1 MVTTSNSCTLVGI
14 DAEIVEV
21 ECTLNLAPADL
32 RKPGSRLD
40 LPILARSID
49 RLIQIARTIADRLDL
64 DDLDAGRLRE
74 ATAHRDAAPTAD
86 LVSHVR

>member
-1 MVTTSNSCTLVGI
+1 MATTSSSCTLVGI
-14 DAEIVEV
+14 DAKHVEL
-21 ECTLNLAPADL
+21 ECTINLASADL
-32 RKPGSRLD
+32 RKPGSD
-40 LPILARSID
+40 LARPIAARSID
-49 RLIQIARTIADRLDL
+49 RLIKVARTIADPLDS

>member
-21 ECTLNLAPADL
+21 ECTINLAPADR
-32 RKPGSRLD
+32 RKPGSRLN
-40 LPILARSID
+40 LPIAARSID
-49 RLIQIARTIADRLDL
+49 RLIQIARTFADPLDP

-74 ATAHRDAAPTAD
+74 ATAHRDAATTAD